1 MGSWSS
7 HKVIAMKAMDVL
19 SCTSDSCPMA
29 NRIEDL
35 LSSCSKIDFGCVVL
49 SEEEKEFCSELNDE
63 VISLCESLPKSTQT
77 DALLLFMRYFRIP
90 FGQEFSLFSNYYAPS
105 WSIIYWLIQVGL
117 ESKGLEKEDIQ
128 NARSAHS
135 MALLLHPLDD
145 HLNDNEW
152 PTTHLSL
159 LLRSQ
164 SWTILNNA
172 LRRLAD
178 KIDGGEEIVAGFVDD
193 YYAGI
198 RSSKEILSLDSYC
211 DLFRKQMATGFIV
224 PALIL
229 KKMTANEEF
238 AHAIQTAYGS
248 FGIAWRLLDDINDIE
263 ADMMKGVHSS
273 IYIYL
278 PEEIRR
284 HWNKG
289 TEDKHKDCTRFI
301 LDYVLEHSIIERI
314 KERMCTELECAVS
327 IADDHNMTGLADEF
341 RYLLSP
347 LKNRQNDL

>member
-1 MGSWSS
+1 MED
-7 HKVIAMKAMDVL
+7 KL
-19 SCTSDSCPMA
+19 
-29 NRIEDL
+29 EDL
-35 LSSCSKIDFGCVVL
+35 LSSCSEIDFGAVNL
-49 SEEEKEFCSELNDE
+49 SNEGKEFCRELNNE
-63 VISLCESLPKSTQT
+63 IISLCKSLPESTQA
-77 DALLLFMRYFRIP
+77 DALLFFMRYFRIP
-90 FGQEFSLFSNYYAPS
+90 FGQELSFFSNYYVPA
-105 WSIIYWLIQVGL
+105 WSIIYWLIQSATEG
-117 ESKGLEKEDIQ
+117 KGLEREDMQ
-128 NARSAHS
+128 NAKSAHS

-152 PTTHLSL
+152 PATHLFL

-164 SWTILNNA
+164 SWMIMNNA
-172 LRRLAD
+172 WNRLAD
-178 KIDGGEEIVAGFVDD
+178 KVDGGEEIVAGFLDD

-327 IADDHNMTGLADEF
+327 IADDHNMTGLADQF

-347 LKNRQNDL
+347 FENRQNHL

>member
-1 MGSWSS
+1 
-7 HKVIAMKAMDVL
+7 MKAMDVL
-19 SCTSDSCPMA
+19 SCTSDSYPMA
-29 NRIEDL
+29 DRIKDL
-35 LSSCSKIDFGCVVL
+35 LSSCSKTDFGTVVL
-49 SEEEKEFCSELNDE
+49 SEGEKEFCSELNDE

-117 ESKGLEKEDIQ
+117 EIERLEKEDIQ

-178 KIDGGEEIVAGFVDD
+178 KVDGGEEIVAGFLDD

-263 ADMMKGVHSS
+263 TDMMKGIHSA
-273 IYIYL
+273 IYICL

-284 HWNKG
+284 HWNKD
-289 TEDKHKDCTRFI
+289 TEDKHRGCTRAI
-301 LDYVLEHSIIERI
+301 LDYVLENSIIERI
-314 KERMCTELECAVS
+314 KERICTELEFAAS
-327 IADDHNMTGLADEF
+327 IADDHNMTGLADQF

-347 LKNRQNDL
+347 FENRQNHL